1 MDCLAYASWAVL
13 AVSKGASQIGGVSL
27 GSRASRPQPV
37 QLDRGSRKLA
47 PFLNRTRFETLSDSR
62 TGLWYNSSHISANWP
77 ALWDDKVNWE
87 SPMNEEKFDE
97 SVDATLSAIR
107 HRRMVLPAI
116 LLLAGHRPLAF
127 TFGQVLLILQPL
139 AALLGTDGLDA
150 WARIL
155 SHPGGPAAL
164 TDRLADHLV
173 CAEPTPQMGHLAK
186 RKEKDRLSTRAMKS
200 ET

>member
-1 MDCLAYASWAVL
+1 MS
-13 AVSKGASQIGGVSL
+13 
-27 GSRASRPQPV
+27 
-37 QLDRGSRKLA
+37 
-47 PFLNRTRFETLSDSR
+47 
-62 TGLWYNSSHISANWP
+62 
-77 ALWDDKVNWE
+77 
-87 SPMNEEKFDE
+87 EEKFDE

-107 HRRMVLPAI
+107 HRRMVLPVI

-173 CAEPTPQMGHLAK
+173 CAEPTPQMGHLARRKVCAEPTPQMGHLAK
-186 RKEKDRLSTRAMKS
+186 RKEKDRLSTREMKS